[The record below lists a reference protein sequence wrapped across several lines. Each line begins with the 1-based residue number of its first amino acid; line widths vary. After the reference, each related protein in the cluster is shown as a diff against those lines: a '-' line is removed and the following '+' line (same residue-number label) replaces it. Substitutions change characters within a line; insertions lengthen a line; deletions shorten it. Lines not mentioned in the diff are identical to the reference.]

1 MKRRTE
7 IVAGLVLAVS
17 VICAITVMAEEAAI
31 NPIRVTTRQINAYG
45 PNPIQIQS
53 TNVTATAAE
62 LNILDGCT
70 ATYATLNAAA
80 GGTTATLAPTTLTVS
95 GVTTVG
101 KLVNSPQTFTVTKGD
116 VTLTVTNSVIYIGG
130 QSGTVT
136 MTLAH
141 ASSPGMYVTI
151 VNTVATNVEL
161 AEVSGRVQM
170 PASWGTITNGQWDT
184 MSFTSYSTQ
193 WVCTG
198 FSDN

>member
-1 MKRRTE
+1 MM
-7 IVAGLVLAVS
+7 VAAMVTVTVLVMALIGV
-17 VICAITVMAEEAAI
+17 AEEAAI

-70 ATYATLNAAA
+70 ATYDTLNAAA

-101 KLVNSPQTFTVTKGD
+101 KLVNSPQTLGVAAGA
-116 VTLTVTNSVIYIGG
+116 VTLTVTSSVVYVAG
-130 QSGTVT
+130 QYGVVT
-136 MTLAH
+136 MTLAN

-161 AEVSGRVQM
+161 AEVAGRIQM
-170 PASWGTITNGQWDT
+170 PASWGTVTNGQWDT
-184 MSFTSYSTQ
+184 ISFTSYSTQ